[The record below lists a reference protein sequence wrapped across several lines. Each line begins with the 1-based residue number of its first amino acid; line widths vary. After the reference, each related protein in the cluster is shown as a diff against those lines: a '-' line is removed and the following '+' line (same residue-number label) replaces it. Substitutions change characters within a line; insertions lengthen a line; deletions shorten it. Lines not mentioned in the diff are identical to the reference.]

1 LNTVVSTILVLVL
14 QAATLISILFSA
26 VKVINRNIDEWRQ
39 RETRMAAVEQRL
51 TEVERDAKLI
61 LSIIPK
67 IDDMVKEI
75 ERMRNRLDLFLDRKT
90 TEGD

>member
-1 LNTVVSTILVLVL
+1 VSTILVLVL

>member
-1 LNTVVSTILVLVL
+1 MSTILVLVL

>member
-1 LNTVVSTILVLVL
+1 MNTVVSTILVLVL